1 MSFSPSQHRADEVPG
16 IEGVD
21 SWDDVSAVFT
31 HKHLDSVI
39 KGRDFLDFWLAL
51 LNDLEWVT
59 WSTAQRIG
67 HTRALRAAV
76 RIHAVNKTIWVEKMS
91 PHVIK
96 TLDL

>member
-39 KGRDFLDFWLAL
+39 KGRDFLDF
-51 LNDLEWVT
+51 
-59 WSTAQRIG
+59 
-67 HTRALRAAV
+67 
-76 RIHAVNKTIWVEKMS
+76 
-91 PHVIK
+91 
-96 TLDL
+96 